1 MYLLILVVVVVEV
14 EVQRADKKKPGKCFK
29 GSLTQ

>member
-1 MYLLILVVVVVEV
+1 MYLLIFVVVVV

>member
-1 MYLLILVVVVVEV
+1 MYLLILVVVVVV